1 MGNLELRIVELL
13 LRWTLHRSSVASAST
28 MGMEDPEGWIVL
40 GRWIAAMLKNM
51 RRAKVTNGKLALA
64 GRGKE
69 GVRDGMGSSWVDSV
83 GMRAAITTR
92 TGAFDDDDDE

>member
-1 MGNLELRIVELL
+1 MVNLELQIVELL
-13 LRWTLHRSSVASAST
+13 LRWTPSSFVFCFCF
-28 MGMEDPEGWIVL
+28 GDGN

-51 RRAKVTNGKLALA
+51 GRAKVTDGKLALA

-92 TGAFDDDDDE
+92 TGAFDDDE